1 MQEQD
6 KHLISPSSTQKTYD
20 LTVNTW
26 CACVCVYICVCERT
40 TVLPCVV
47 VHTFVY
53 SLQGILDAGI
63 DDDLS
68 HSDFEDD
75 DGSTDIEF

>member
-1 MQEQD
+1 MHGEREY
-6 KHLISPSSTQKTYD
+6 LCV
-20 LTVNTW
+20 LTKM
-26 CACVCVYICVCERT
+26 CVCVSTYLYRCSIPHLVCT
-40 TVLPCVV
+40 M
-47 VHTFVY
+47 
-53 SLQGILDAGI
+53 QGLLDAGI